1 MAGSTSRGSLLLVLL
16 VLSARVASATEDAE
30 ASNPELI
37 YGRSLQQAS
46 VSCPTFIP
54 ACTPRRCTTRILDSK
69 EAYVCLR
76 CMRGY
81 VPVKGKD
88 GKSVVQCGECQGT
101 PICQAA

>member
-1 MAGSTSRGSLLLVLL
+1 MTGSTSRGFLLLVLL
-16 VLSARVASATEDAE
+16 VLGAHVASALEGAE
-30 ASNPELI
+30 ASNPEPI

-69 EAYVCLR
+69 ETYVCLR

-88 GKSVVQCGECQGT
+88 GKSVVQCGEWQTQPVC
-101 PICQAA
+101 